1 MNDKIFEL
9 ENVYL
14 EKITK
19 NGIAH
24 ILNNISFSVSQG
36 EFICIMG
43 PTGCGKSSLMKL
55 LGGLDFCTSGTVNIF
70 GKNPTEKNAITK
82 EMLRE
87 IGTAFQSDNL
97 FEWETVEKNIRKP
110 IDVFGLKKEFDVKAR
125 TEEMLNLTGLIKSRM
140 CYPHELS
147 GGMRQRCSFGR
158 ALVHN
163 PKVLLLD
170 QPFGALDAIT
180 RKILGIELV
189 KIHEKDKKTVVMV
202 TNSIPEALMLADR
215 IIVLSSCPATI
226 THEIKVDFTYEQ
238 RLSDMTENTEYQD
251 LYEKLNKYVHVRK
264 Q

>member
-1 MNDKIFEL
+1 MNKTIFDL

-14 EKITK
+14 EKVTK

-24 ILNNISFSVSQG
+24 ILNNVSFSVNEG
-36 EFICIMG
+36 EFVCIMG

-55 LGGLDFCTSGTVNIF
+55 LCNLELSTSGAVKIF
-70 GKNPTEKNAITK
+70 GKNPAEKRAIRK
-82 EMLRE
+82 EMLRN

-97 FEWETVEKNIRKP
+97 FEWETVEKNIQKP
-110 IDVFGLKKEFDVKAR
+110 ISVFGLKKEIDVKLR
-125 TEEMLNLTGLIKSRM
+125 TEEMLNMTGLLKTRM

-158 ALVHN
+158 ALIHD

-189 KIHEKDKKTVVMV
+189 KIHEKNKKTVVMV
-202 TNSIPEALMLADR
+202 TNSIAEALMLADR
-215 IIVLSSCPATI
+215 IIILSSCPATI
-226 THEIKVDFTYEQ
+226 THEVKVDFTYEQ
-238 RLSDMTENTEYQD
+238 RLSDMSENSAYQE
-251 LYEKLNKYVHVRK
+251 LYEELTKYIHVRK

>member
-1 MNDKIFEL
+1 MSEKIFEL

-14 EKITK
+14 EKVTK

-24 ILNNISFSVSQG
+24 ILNNISFSVSEG
-36 EFICIMG
+36 EFVCIMG

-55 LGGLDFCTSGTVNIF
+55 LSGLDICTSGSVRVF
-70 GKNPTEKNAITK
+70 GKNPSEKKAITK

-97 FEWETVEKNIRKP
+97 FEWETVEKNIQKP
-110 IDVFGLKKEFDVKAR
+110 IDVFGLKKEIDVKAR

-158 ALVHN
+158 ALIHN

-189 KIHEKDKKTVVMV
+189 KIHEKGKKTVVMV
-202 TNSIPEALMLADR
+202 TNSIPEALMLADK
-215 IIVLSSCPATI
+215 IIVLSACPASI
-226 THEIKVDFTYEQ
+226 THEVKIDFTYEQ
-238 RLSDMTENTEYQD
+238 RLSDLSEDAKYQ
-251 LYEKLNKYVHVRK
+251 EIFEALNKYVHVRK